1 MLQLLE
7 EDDCVVG
14 VQYKDKETG
23 DTKVRQFS
31 VTIFVKLLRKSR
43 VGLYIY
49 IKKNLKPPS
58 ISEHWYRNNAIIKKA
73 KALIKRDYFL
83 VDTVPHMGIL
93 VITSCAA
100 SAFSVSGGFSSL
112 FISIF
117 ICLEFKI
124 F

>member
-31 VTIFVKLLRKSR
+31 VTMFIKRWRKSR

-49 IKKNLKPPS
+49 IIFKTTVFRSAGTEIMQLS
-58 ISEHWYRNNAIIKKA
+58 R
-73 KALIKRDYFL
+73 KRKL
-83 VDTVPHMGIL
+83 
-93 VITSCAA
+93 
-100 SAFSVSGGFSSL
+100 
-112 FISIF
+112 
-117 ICLEFKI
+117 
-124 F
+124 